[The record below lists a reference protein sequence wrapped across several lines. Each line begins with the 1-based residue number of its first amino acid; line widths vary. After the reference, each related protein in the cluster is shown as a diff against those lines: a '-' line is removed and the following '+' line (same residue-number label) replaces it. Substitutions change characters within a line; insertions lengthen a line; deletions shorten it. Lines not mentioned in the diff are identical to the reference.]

1 MARKYAVQKPALI
14 MNDTTLRDGEQSAG
28 VAFTQNEKISIARQ
42 LWEIGVTDMEV
53 GIPAMGL
60 DECRRIGAIRQAL
73 PNANLMVWCRM
84 NETDIRQAAALGMNW
99 VDISIPVSEQ
109 MMQHKL
115 LRNRDQVLADLSDL
129 VGLAKSLGL
138 RVCIGCEDASRSS
151 LTDLRM
157 VADLALRMGAERLRY
172 ADTVGI
178 LDPFTTY
185 DRIRALRQYW
195 PLQLEIHAHDDLG
208 LATAN
213 TLAAYRAGATHAN
226 TTVMGLGERAGNA
239 PLEEVVMSLKQCYGI
254 DCGIQ
259 GNRFPALCD
268 LVSKASGRQIGQ
280 QKALVGEYVFTHESG
295 VHVDGL
301 LKDKHNYQGVD
312 PETLG
317 REHKLVLGKHSGRNA
332 VRSVFASLGYQLAT
346 NEQIDLVLEQIRH
359 FAERVKRNPTESE
372 LRWVYQRLFSPQ
384 QMIAS

>member
-1 MARKYAVQKPALI
+1 MARKIPALKPALI

-28 VAFTQNEKISIARQ
+28 VAFTQEEKIAIACQ
-42 LWEIGVTDMEV
+42 LWESGITDMEV

-60 DECRRIGAIRQAL
+60 DECRRIGALRQAL

-84 NETDIRQAAALGMNW
+84 HETDIRQAAALGMNW

-115 LRNRDQVLADLSDL
+115 QRDRHQVLSDLSDL
-129 VGLAKSLGL
+129 VALAKSLGL
-138 RVCIGCEDASRSS
+138 RVCIGCEDASRAE
-151 LTDLRM
+151 LADLRV

-172 ADTVGI
+172 ADTVGV
-178 LDPFTTY
+178 LDPFSTY
-185 DRIRALRQYW
+185 DRIRSLRQYW
-195 PLQLEIHAHDDLG
+195 PLQLEMHAHDDLG

-239 PLEEVVMSLKQCYGI
+239 PLEEVVMSLQQCFGVAT
-254 DCGIQ
+254 GIQ
-259 GNRFPALCD
+259 THRFPALCAY
-268 LVSKASGRQIGQ
+268 VAKASGRYIGQ
-280 QKALVGEYVFTHESG
+280 QKALIGEYVFTHESG

-312 PETLG
+312 PEMLG

-384 QMIAS
+384 HMVAT